1 MAAGRARFATVT
13 AVKPLATRLDRQ
25 QRLMAVGLVL
35 GVTMVA
41 FEITAVLT
49 ALPTIADELHGDSL
63 YGVALA
69 CYTLANLVALVV
81 TGELTDRYGPA
92 RPYLA
97 SLAVFAAGLVVAAT
111 APTMAVVVLGR
122 TLQGAGTG
130 GLAPIAYVLVKRAF
144 PADRQS
150 SMYAYLSAGWV
161 LPSLIAP
168 AVAGTITDEI
178 GWRWVFWLLLPLIPI
193 VAFITVRP
201 MRTYAASGSGTVRLA
216 RIRAA
221 ILAAAGIGSFV
232 TSLQFRNPVAAV
244 GGAAIGV
251 AIGVPS
257 LRHLL
262 PTGVIR
268 AARGLPA
275 VVLCRILATA
285 AFLGADSF
293 IPLAADRIHGASP
306 TLQGFVII
314 GASLSWTGGQWFV
327 SRRPDIDPRR
337 AVRLGFT
344 TMGVGL
350 AATVPVLA
358 SGWPLWATFVG
369 WAFGGFGMGL
379 LFNPT
384 TVTAMSHADE
394 GAEGLVSSQVNLADA
409 IGFSTMGGIGG
420 AMVAIS
426 DRTALPLS
434 GALGINFGLAMVLAG
449 IGTVC
454 ARRIASR

>member
-1 MAAGRARFATVT
+1 VT
-13 AVKPLATRLDRQ
+13 SGKPVPTRLDRQ
-25 QRLMAVGLVL
+25 QRMMAIGLVL

-49 ALPTIADELHGDSL
+49 TLPTITDELHGDSL

-92 RPYLA
+92 KPYLA
-97 SLAVFAAGLVVAAT
+97 SLAVFAGGLIVAAT
-111 APTMAVVVLGR
+111 ASSMAVVVIGR
-122 TLQGAGTG
+122 TMQGAGTG

-144 PADRQS
+144 PADRQPG
-150 SMYAYLSAGWV
+150 MYAYLSAGWV

-168 AVAGTITDEI
+168 AVAGTITDHF
-178 GWRWVFWLLLPLIPI
+178 GWQWVFWLLLPLIPV

-201 MRTYAASGSGTVRLA
+201 MRAYAATGTGMVRHS
-216 RIRAA
+216 RIGAA
-221 ILAAAGIGSFV
+221 ILAASGIGLFV
-232 TSLQFRNPVAAV
+232 TALQFNNPLAAV
-244 GGAAIGV
+244 GGAALGLLIGL
-251 AIGVPS
+251 PS
-257 LRHLL
+257 LRRLL
-262 PTGVIR
+262 PAGVHR

-275 VVLCRILATA
+275 VVVCRIIATA

-306 TLQGFVII
+306 TIQGFTII
-314 GASLSWTGGQWFV
+314 GASLTWTGGQWFI
-327 SRRPDIDPRR
+327 SRHPDIDPRR
-337 AVRLGFT
+337 AVRWGFAV
-344 TMGVGL
+344 MLVGL
-350 AATVPVLA
+350 AASVPVVA
-358 SGWPLWATFVG
+358 AGWPLWATFLG
-369 WAFGGFGMGL
+369 WAIGGFGMGL

-426 DRTALPLS
+426 ERTSLPLS
-434 GALGINFGLAMVLAG
+434 GALGINFGLAIALAALG
-449 IGTVC
+449 MIC
-454 ARRIASR
+454 ARRIAGR